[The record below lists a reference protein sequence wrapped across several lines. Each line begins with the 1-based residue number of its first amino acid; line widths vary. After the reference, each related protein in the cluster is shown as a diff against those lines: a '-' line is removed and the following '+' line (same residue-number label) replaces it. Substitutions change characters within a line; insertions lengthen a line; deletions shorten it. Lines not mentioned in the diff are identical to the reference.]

1 MKKKLAGAVSAA
13 LVTTAL
19 LAGCTSGAGPA
30 APATLGEAS
39 PLKSS
44 AAGSGSSGSASGS
57 SRPAAVAAVTPASGS
72 LVSGEKA
79 TISGTSLTGVDKV
92 TFNGVAATDVTV
104 VNAKTVTA
112 TVPAAVDYQPS
123 SGAVAVYKGAA
134 QVSGSALKYT
144 WAPTTGVDKEMQ
156 YAFAHWNAPTY
167 NTAYY
172 NFDAVGG
179 DCQNFVSQSLLA
191 AGLAKTSSWYYSSQS
206 EHSSSWGYAPAFD
219 SLAPSL
225 GFTRLTSDQRS
236 QLQVGDLAYF
246 DWNHNGVPDH
256 VMIVS
261 AVSTVAGTTTVKL
274 VGHNLDYDYRDL
286 DTTITKDHPG
296 ADVWFYKLP
305 ASLRG

>member
-1 MKKKLAGAVSAA
+1 MKTRILVAASAA
-13 LVTTAL
+13 LATSL
-19 LAGCTSGAGPA
+19 LVVGCTSGGSDAGGSG
-30 APATLGEAS
+30 ATGT
-39 PLKSS
+39 
-44 AAGSGSSGSASGS
+44 AAGSTSAPSATPTIARATALSSS
-57 SRPAAVAAVTPASGS
+57 SGS
-72 LVSGEKA
+72 LVGGEKV
-79 TISGTSLTGVDKV
+79 TVSGTNLTGVTGV
-92 TFNGVAATDVTV
+92 TFNGIASPSVVVVSPTSVTAVVPGSKGYQPASGGVVVSKGSTV
-104 VNAKTVTA
+104 VA
-112 TVPAAVDYQPS
+112 
-123 SGAVAVYKGAA
+123 
-134 QVSGSALKYT
+134 SARSLTYT
-144 WAPTTGVDKEMQ
+144 WAATTPVDKEMQ

-261 AVSTVAGTTTVKL
+261 AVSTVAGKTTVKL